1 MARSQ
6 RKRQKSSSAAILLF
20 AALVACNRERPV
32 SSTQKP
38 ASTEKSAPARVD
50 PQPDA
55 GEIMPA
61 YSAKLL
67 DGKSFDVSA
76 EKGNVV
82 LLNVWATWCGPC
94 RVEIPELQALHNKYG
109 ARGFKVVG
117 VSLDENGDAEVKK
130 FIAENKVTYPIA
142 IDAEGRVANVLR
154 TTVLPTSVL
163 IGRNG
168 RIVWRKIGPVLPN
181 ETAALDTLIEK
192 TLKSSGGPA

>member
-1 MARSQ
+1 
-6 RKRQKSSSAAILLF
+6 
-20 AALVACNRERPV
+20 V

-38 ASTEKSAPARVD
+38 ASAPKSAAARVE
-50 PQPDA
+50 PQADA

-67 DGKSFDVSA
+67 DGKSFDVAA

-94 RVEIPELQALHNKYG
+94 RVEIPELQALHNKYD

-117 VSLDENGDAEVKK
+117 VSLDEGGDAEVQR
-130 FIAENKVTYPIA
+130 FVTENKITYPIA

>member
-1 MARSQ
+1 V
-6 RKRQKSSSAAILLF
+6 F

-32 SSTQKP
+32 STTSKAAPAAKP
-38 ASTEKSAPARVD
+38 AAAERVQPRAD
-50 PQPDA
+50 P
-55 GEIMPA
+55 GEIMPP

-82 LLNVWATWCGPC
+82 LLNVWATYCGPC
-94 RVEIPELQALHNKYG
+94 RVEIPELQALHNKYN

-117 VSLDENGDAEVKK
+117 VSVDDGHAEVKK
-130 FIAENKVTYPIA
+130 FVAENKITYPIG
-142 IDAEGRVANVLR
+142 IDSDLRIAGVLR

-163 IGRNG
+163 IGSDG
-168 RIVWRKIGPVLPN
+168 RIVWRKIGVLLPN
-181 ETAALDTLIEK
+181 ETAALDTLIEQ